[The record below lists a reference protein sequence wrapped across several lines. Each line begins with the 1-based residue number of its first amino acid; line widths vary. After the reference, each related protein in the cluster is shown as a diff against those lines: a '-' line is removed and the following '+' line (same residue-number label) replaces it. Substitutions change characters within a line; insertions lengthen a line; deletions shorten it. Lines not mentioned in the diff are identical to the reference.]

1 MINPE
6 ISRRCLTCGA
16 AVRDRAFF
24 CPLCGRKLDPLGL
37 EPSNP
42 ALPKVSEPD
51 SDAAE
56 DGNRTLIEKT
66 ESPKAAYDQPPL
78 RVEAPKTGIRQPKE
92 PRILVPRETRNAHLP
107 AERGASAA
115 AAARGVIEDN
125 LRPRVERLR
134 KVSSV
139 VIDEAAYDP
148 SLRFVLVAALL
159 FGMFLLL
166 FLLNELIG

>member
-6 ISRRCLTCGA
+6 ISRRCLTCGV

-24 CPLCGRKLDPLGL
+24 CPQCGRKLGPLSL
-37 EPSNP
+37 EQSNP
-42 ALPKVSEPD
+42 ALSKVSEPD
-51 SDAAE
+51 PATAE
-56 DGNRTLIEKT
+56 DGNSTLIEKA
-66 ESPKAAYDQPPL
+66 ESPKVEPPPRL
-78 RVEAPKTGIRQPKE
+78 VEATKTGIRQPKE
-92 PRILVPRETRNAHLP
+92 PRVLVPRETRNGHLP

-166 FLLNELIG
+166 LLLNELIG